1 VCNETDV
8 CLKEVAMID
17 MILEYW
23 NKFFEDCA
31 EMVSLRAEVSKKER
45 ELEKE
50 RLKKRSECLDHE
62 IEEMKYKPIG
72 KCKVEFGFH

>member
-1 VCNETDV
+1 
-8 CLKEVAMID
+8 MID

-31 EMVSLRAEVSKKER
+31 EMVSLRAEVSEKER
-45 ELEKE
+45 VLEKE
-50 RLKKRSECLDHE
+50 RLKKRSERLDHE
-62 IEEMKYKPIG
+62 IEEMKHEPIG